1 MAQLESEQ
9 HGLTRIELERQAR
22 IKRNRQV
29 LCNLGLDQ
37 QLIPVKPKRQP
48 VAKQPKVKRD
58 AEPTRKSR
66 RLQGDV
72 PEFEEPRQR

>member
-1 MAQLESEQ
+1 MAQLGTQ
-9 HGLTRIELERQAR
+9 QQGLAQIELDRQAR

-29 LCNLGLDQ
+29 LCDLGLEQ
-37 QLIPVKPKRQP
+37 PLIPVKPKKQQA
-48 VAKQPKVKRD
+48 AKQPKVQRD
-58 AEPTRKSR
+58 TEPTRKSR